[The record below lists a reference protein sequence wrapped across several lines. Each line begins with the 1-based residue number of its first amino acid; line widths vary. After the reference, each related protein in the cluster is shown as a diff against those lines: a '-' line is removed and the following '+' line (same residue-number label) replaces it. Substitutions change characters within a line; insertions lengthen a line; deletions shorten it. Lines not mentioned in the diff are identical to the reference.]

1 MNRTSEE
8 VVMTRPVMRISA
20 SEALNDIRSGLDDKS
35 IMTKYNLT
43 YRQLQTLFRKMI
55 QAGYVTPLEVAER
68 LCVTES
74 QVFEAFDQASKAS
87 KELD

>member
-1 MNRTSEE
+1 
-8 VVMTRPVMRISA
+8 MTRPVMRISA
-20 SEALNDIRSGLDDKS
+20 NEALTDIRSGMDDQS

-55 QAGYVTPLEVAER
+55 QAGYVAPLELAGR

-74 QVFEAFDQASKAS
+74 QVFEAFDRANKAM